1 MAEYKVTIT
10 VELTVESDLS
20 AAEIEQNLDDELYV
34 DFSRQNVTGV
44 QIENDNLES
53 VEVWQRITHK

>member
-20 AAEIEQNLDDELYV
+20 AAEIEQNLADELYV
-34 DFSRQNVTGV
+34 DLSRQNVTGV